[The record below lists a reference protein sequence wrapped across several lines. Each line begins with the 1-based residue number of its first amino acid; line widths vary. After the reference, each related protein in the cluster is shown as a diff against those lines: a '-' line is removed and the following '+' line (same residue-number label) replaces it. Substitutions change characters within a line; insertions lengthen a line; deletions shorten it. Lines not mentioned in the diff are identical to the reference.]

1 MLTLFYEYC
10 RLLFVAD
17 KKHSPLAQSVEQRTV
32 NPPVASSNLAGGAN
46 LGEYPR
52 FLFLSFNNIF
62 IRFLHYIFYF
72 L

>member
-52 FLFLSFNNIF
+52 FFIF
-62 IRFLHYIFYF
+62 TL